1 MKKKFLF
8 ILSFLL
14 LFTSVYASER
24 KKMTLVIN
32 NIVFEKDF
40 VVKNDRIHI
49 PLRLVS
55 ENLGADVIW
64 KGDTRQVEIINKGKK
79 IVFYIDSKEYRIDD
93 MVFTIDSPT
102 FILNDTAYVPARA
115 LANAMDA
122 KLEWNE
128 KEFYCNIN
136 NGYERDATREPDPLK
151 DGKDLAIIDKIR
163 KITDLGDYLKYG
175 VIKVEEVQD
184 GKVYEL
190 FLKDYEKKNL
200 SMRFIFDKN
209 NNLKFYKFDYFPNE
223 KYPFL
228 EKHLNEKES
237 RKVARDFM
245 TLVGNKKRFLKAKE
259 LSKDQRDY
267 LPDAGTYIFYTKS
280 GEVTVDASGGFV
292 YAYSKN

>member
-115 LANAMDA
+115 LANAMNA

-128 KEFYCNIN
+128 KEFYCSIN
-136 NGYERDATREPDPLK
+136 NGYERDVTREPDPIK
-151 DGKDLAIIDKIR
+151 DCKDLALIDKIR
-163 KITDLGDYLKYG
+163 KVTDLGDYLRDG

-228 EKHLNEKES
+228 EKHLSESES
-237 RKVARDFM
+237 RKVAREFM
-245 TLVGNKKRFLKAKE
+245 NLVGNKKRFLKDKE

-267 LPDAGTYIFYTKS
+267 LPDAGTYVFYTKS
-280 GEVTVDASGGFV
+280 GEVNVDASGGFV

>member
-55 ENLGADVIW
+55 ENLGADVVW
-64 KGDTRQVEIINKGKK
+64 KGDARQVEIINKGKK

-136 NGYERDATREPDPLK
+136 NGYERDATREPDPLN
-151 DGKDLAIIDKIR
+151 DDKDLALINKIR
-163 KITDLGDYLKYG
+163 KVTDLGDYLRDG
-175 VIKVEEVQD
+175 VMRVEEVED

-200 SMRFIFDKN
+200 SMRFVFDKN

-228 EKHLNEKES
+228 EKHLSEGES
-237 RKVARDFM
+237 RKVAREFM
-245 TLVGNKKRFLKAKE
+245 NLVGNKKRFLKAKE
-259 LSKDQRDY
+259 LNKDQRDY
-267 LPDAGTYIFYTKS
+267 LPDAGTYVFYTKS

>member
-32 NIVFEKDF
+32 NIVFKKDF

-115 LANAMDA
+115 LANAMNA

-128 KEFYCNIN
+128 KEFYCSIN
-136 NGYERDATREPDPLK
+136 NGYEREAT
-151 DGKDLAIIDKIR
+151 
-163 KITDLGDYLKYG
+163 YG
-175 VIKVEEVQD
+175 VIL
-184 GKVYEL
+184 GFIL
-190 FLKDYEKKNL
+190 MMFLD
-200 SMRFIFDKN
+200 
-209 NNLKFYKFDYFPNE
+209 
-223 KYPFL
+223 
-228 EKHLNEKES
+228 
-237 RKVARDFM
+237 
-245 TLVGNKKRFLKAKE
+245 TL
-259 LSKDQRDY
+259 
-267 LPDAGTYIFYTKS
+267 I
-280 GEVTVDASGGFV
+280 
-292 YAYSKN
+292 

>member
-128 KEFYCNIN
+128 KEFYCSIN
-136 NGYERDATREPDPLK
+136 NGYERYATRDPDPLK
-151 DGKDLAIIDKIR
+151 DGKDLALINKIR
-163 KITDLGDYLKYG
+163 KVTDLGDYLRDG
-175 VIKVEEVQD
+175 VMRVEEVQD

-237 RKVARDFM
+237 RKVAREFM
-245 TLVGNKKRFLKAKE
+245 NLVGNKKRFLKAKE

-267 LPDAGTYIFYTKS
+267 LPDPGTYIFYTKS
-280 GEVTVDASGGFV
+280 GEVNVDASGGFV

>member
-55 ENLGADVIW
+55 ENLGADVVW
-64 KGDTRQVEIINKGKK
+64 KGDARQVEIINKGKK

-102 FILNDTAYVPARA
+102 FILDDTAYVPARA

-122 KLEWNE
+122 KLEWND
-128 KEFYCNIN
+128 KEFYCAIN
-136 NGYERDATREPDPLK
+136 NGHEIDPTRDIDLSK
-151 DGKDLAIIDKIR
+151 DGKDLATINKIR
-163 KITDLGDYLKYG
+163 KVTDLEGYLKDG
-175 VIKVEEVQD
+175 VIRVEEVD
-184 GKVYEL
+184 DSKVYEL

-228 EKHLNEKES
+228 KKHLSENES

-245 TLVGNKKRFLKAKE
+245 DLVGDKKRFLKESE
-259 LSKDQRDY
+259 LNKDQKEY

>member
-55 ENLGADVIW
+55 ENLGADVVW

-128 KEFYCNIN
+128 KEFYCSIN
-136 NGYERDATREPDPLK
+136 NGYERDVTREPDPLK
-151 DGKDLAIIDKIR
+151 DGKDLALINKIR
-163 KITDLGDYLKYG
+163 KVTDLGDYLRDG
-175 VIKVEEVQD
+175 VMRVEEVQD

-228 EKHLNEKES
+228 EKHLSESES
-237 RKVARDFM
+237 RKVAREFM
-245 TLVGNKKRFLKAKE
+245 NLVGNKKRFLKDKE

-267 LPDAGTYIFYTKS
+267 LPDAGTYVFYTKS

>member
-32 NIVFEKDF
+32 NIVFKKDF

-115 LANAMDA
+115 LANAMNA

-128 KEFYCNIN
+128 KEFYCSIN
-136 NGYERDATREPDPLK
+136 NGYERDVTREPDPIK
-151 DGKDLAIIDKIR
+151 DCKDLALIDKIR
-163 KITDLGDYLKYG
+163 KVTDLGDYLRDG

-237 RKVARDFM
+237 RKVAREFM
-245 TLVGNKKRFLKAKE
+245 NLVGNKKRFLKAKE

-267 LPDAGTYIFYTKS
+267 LPDPGTYIFYTKS
-280 GEVTVDASGGFV
+280 GEVNVDASGGFV

>member
-8 ILSFLL
+8 LLSFLF
-14 LFTSVYASER
+14 LFTSVYAGGK

-32 NIVFEKDF
+32 NLVFEKDF

-55 ENLGADVIW
+55 ENLGADVNW
-64 KGDTRQVEIINKGKK
+64 KGDTRQVEILNQGKK

-93 MVFTIDSPT
+93 MVYTIDSPT
-102 FILNDTAYVPARA
+102 FILDDTSYVPARA

-128 KEFYCNIN
+128 KEFYCAIN
-136 NGYERDATREPDPLK
+136 NGYEIDPTRDVDLIK
-151 DGKDLAIIDKIR
+151 DAKDLALINKIR
-163 KITDLGDYLKYG
+163 RVTDLGDYLRDG
-175 VIKVEEVQD
+175 VMRVEEVQD

-259 LSKDQRDY
+259 LSKEQRDY

-280 GEVTVDASGGFV
+280 GEVNVDASGGFV

>member
-8 ILSFLL
+8 LMSFLL
-14 LFTSVYASER
+14 LFTSVYANGK
-24 KKMTLVIN
+24 KKMTLNIN

-55 ENLGADVIW
+55 ENLGAEVNW
-64 KGDTRQVEIINKGKK
+64 KGDTKEVEILNQGKK
-79 IVFYIDSKEYRIDD
+79 IVFYVDSNEYRIDD
-93 MVFTIDSPT
+93 MVYTVDSPT
-102 FILNDTAYVPARA
+102 FILDDTAYVPARA

-128 KEFYCNIN
+128 KDFYCAIN
-136 NGYERDATREPDPLK
+136 NGHEIDPTRDPDPVK
-151 DGKDLAIIDKIR
+151 DAKDLATVNKIR
-163 KITDLGDYLKYG
+163 KVTDLEGYLEDG
-175 VIKVEEVQD
+175 VIRVEEVDD

-209 NNLKFYKFDYFPNE
+209 NNLEFYKFYYFPNE

-228 EKHLNEKES
+228 EKHLSENES

-245 TLVGNKKRFLKAKE
+245 DLVGDKKRFLKESE
-259 LSKDQRDY
+259 LNKYQKAY
-267 LPDAGTYIFYTKS
+267 LPDAGTYVFYTNS
-280 GEVTVDASGGFV
+280 GDVNVDASGGFV
-292 YAYSKN
+292 YAYSNS

>member
-1 MKKKFLF
+1 MKKKLLFLM
-8 ILSFLL
+8 SFLL
-14 LFTSVYASER
+14 LFTSVYSNGK
-24 KKMTLVIN
+24 KKMTLNIN
-32 NIVFEKDF
+32 HIVFEKDF

-55 ENLGADVIW
+55 ENLGADVNW
-64 KGDTRQVEIINKGKK
+64 KGDTKEVEILNQGKK

-102 FILNDTAYVPARA
+102 FILDDTAYVPARA

-128 KEFYCNIN
+128 KEFYCAIN
-136 NGYERDATREPDPLK
+136 NGHEIDPTRDIDLSK
-151 DGKDLAIIDKIR
+151 DAKDLAIINKIR
-163 KITDLGDYLKYG
+163 RVTDLEGYLKDG
-175 VIKVEEVQD
+175 VMRVEEVDD

-209 NNLKFYKFDYFPNE
+209 NNLEFYKFYYFPNE

-228 EKHLNEKES
+228 EKHLSEEES

-245 TLVGNKKRFLKAKE
+245 DLAGDKKRFLKESE
-259 LSKDQRDY
+259 LNKYQKAY
-267 LPDAGTYIFYTKS
+267 LPDAGTYVFYTKS
-280 GEVTVDASGGFV
+280 GDVNVDASGGFV
-292 YAYSKN
+292 YAYSNS

>member
-14 LFTSVYASER
+14 LFTSVHASER

-128 KEFYCNIN
+128 KEFYCSIN

-151 DGKDLAIIDKIR
+151 DGKDLALINKIR
-163 KITDLGDYLKYG
+163 NVTDLGDYLRDG
-175 VIKVEEVQD
+175 VMSVEEVQA

-228 EKHLNEKES
+228 EKHLSEGES

-267 LPDAGTYIFYTKS
+267 LPDAGTYVFYTKS

>member
-55 ENLGADVIW
+55 ENLGADVVW

-115 LANAMDA
+115 LANAMNA

-128 KEFYCNIN
+128 KEFYCSIN

-151 DGKDLAIIDKIR
+151 DVKDLALINKIR
-163 KITDLGDYLKYG
+163 KVTDLGDYLRDG
-175 VIKVEEVQD
+175 VMRVEEVQD

-228 EKHLNEKES
+228 EKHLSEGES

-245 TLVGNKKRFLKAKE
+245 TLVGNKKRFLKDKE

-267 LPDAGTYIFYTKS
+267 LPDAGTYVFYTKS

>member
-8 ILSFLL
+8 LLSFLL
-14 LFTSVYASER
+14 LFTGVSARSE

-32 NIVFEKDF
+32 NMVFEKDF

-55 ENLGADVIW
+55 ENLGADVNW
-64 KGDTRQVEIINKGKK
+64 KGDTKEVEILNQGKK
-79 IVFYIDSKEYRIDD
+79 IVFYVDSNEYRIDD
-93 MVFTIDSPT
+93 IVYTIDSPT
-102 FILNDTAYVPARA
+102 FILKDTCYVPARA

-128 KEFYCNIN
+128 KEFYCAID
-136 NGYERDATREPDPLK
+136 NGYEKDPTRDVDPAK
-151 DGKDLAIIDKIR
+151 DAKDLAIIDKIR
-163 KITDLGDYLKYG
+163 RVTDLEGYLKDG
-175 VIKVEEVQD
+175 VMRVEEVDD

-209 NNLKFYKFDYFPNE
+209 NNLEFYKFDYFPNE

-228 EKHLNEKES
+228 EKHLSEKDS
-237 RKVARDFM
+237 RKVARHFM
-245 TLVGNKKRFLKAKE
+245 DLVGDKKRFLKESE
-259 LSKDQRDY
+259 LNKYQKDY
-267 LPDAGTYIFYTKS
+267 LPDAGTYVFYTKS
-280 GEVTVDASGGFV
+280 GDVSVDASGGFV
-292 YAYSKN
+292 YAYSNN

>member
-1 MKKKFLF
+1 MKKKLLFLM
-8 ILSFLL
+8 SFLL
-14 LFTSVYASER
+14 LFTSVYANGK
-24 KKMTLVIN
+24 KKMTLNIN
-32 NIVFEKDF
+32 HIVFEKDF

-55 ENLGADVIW
+55 ENLGADVNW
-64 KGDTRQVEIINKGKK
+64 KGDTKEVEILNQGKK

-93 MVFTIDSPT
+93 MVYTIDSPT
-102 FILNDTAYVPARA
+102 FILDDTAYVPARA

-128 KEFYCNIN
+128 KEFYCAIN
-136 NGYERDATREPDPLK
+136 NGHEIDSTRDIDLSK
-151 DGKDLAIIDKIR
+151 DAKDLAIINKIR
-163 KITDLGDYLKYG
+163 KVTDLEGYLKDG
-175 VIKVEEVQD
+175 VMRVEEVDD

-228 EKHLNEKES
+228 EKHLSEEES

-245 TLVGNKKRFLKAKE
+245 NLVGDKKRFLKESE
-259 LSKDQRDY
+259 LNKDQKDY
-267 LPDAGTYIFYTKS
+267 LPDAGTYVFYTKS
-280 GEVTVDASGGFV
+280 GDVLVDASGGFV
-292 YAYSKN
+292 YAYSNS

>member
-1 MKKKFLF
+1 MKKKILFL
-8 ILSFLL
+8 LSFLL
-14 LFTSVYASER
+14 LFTSVYANGK
-24 KKMTLVIN
+24 KKMTLNIN
-32 NIVFEKDF
+32 HIVFEKDF

-55 ENLGADVIW
+55 ENLGADVNW
-64 KGDTRQVEIINKGKK
+64 KGDTKEVEILNQGKK

-102 FILNDTAYVPARA
+102 FILDDTAYVPARA

-128 KEFYCNIN
+128 KEFYCAIN
-136 NGYERDATREPDPLK
+136 NGHEIDPTRDIDLSKDAKDLATINKIRRVTDLEGYLK
-151 DGKDLAIIDKIR
+151 DGVMR
-163 KITDLGDYLKYG
+163 
-175 VIKVEEVQD
+175 VEEVDD

-228 EKHLNEKES
+228 EKHLSEEES
-237 RKVARDFM
+237 RKLARDFM
-245 TLVGNKKRFLKAKE
+245 NLVGDKKRFLKESE
-259 LSKDQRDY
+259 LNKYQKAY
-267 LPDAGTYIFYTKS
+267 LPDAGTYVFYTKS
-280 GEVTVDASGGFV
+280 GDVNVDASGGFV
-292 YAYSKN
+292 YAYSNS

>member
-8 ILSFLL
+8 LLSFLL
-14 LFTSVYASER
+14 LFTSVYAGGK
-24 KKMTLVIN
+24 KKMTLNIN
-32 NIVFEKDF
+32 HIVFEKDF

-55 ENLGADVIW
+55 ENLGADVNW
-64 KGDTRQVEIINKGKK
+64 KGDERIVEIINKGKK

-102 FILNDTAYVPARA
+102 FILDDTAYVPARA

-128 KEFYCNIN
+128 KEFYCAIN
-136 NGYERDATREPDPLK
+136 NGYERDVTREPDPIK
-151 DGKDLAIIDKIR
+151 DGKDLAIIKDLR
-163 KITDLGDYLKYG
+163 KVTDLEGYLKDG
-175 VIKVEEVQD
+175 VMRVEDVED

-209 NNLKFYKFDYFPNE
+209 NNLEFYKFDYFPNE

-228 EKHLNEKES
+228 EKHLSEEES
-237 RKVARDFM
+237 RKVARHFM
-245 TLVGNKKRFLKAKE
+245 DLVGDKKRFLKESE
-259 LSKDQRDY
+259 LNKDQRDY
-267 LPDAGTYIFYTKS
+267 LPDAGTYVFYTKS

-292 YAYSKN
+292 YAYNNN